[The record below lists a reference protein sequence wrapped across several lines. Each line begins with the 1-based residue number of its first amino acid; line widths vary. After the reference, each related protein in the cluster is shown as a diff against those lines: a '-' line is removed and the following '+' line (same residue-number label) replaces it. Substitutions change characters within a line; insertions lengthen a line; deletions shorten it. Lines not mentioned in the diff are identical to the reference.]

1 MTQWGFLFSEWTSP
15 AHCQKPFPAFISK
28 QNSVD
33 SKNHSLR
40 KTIRLVKTEQL
51 YQIFLQHPVVS
62 TDSRKIAPG
71 SIFFALKGENFD
83 GNRFAASALEAGAAF
98 VVVDDPQ
105 MATHEKFLLVD
116 DVLTA
121 LQQLAAFHRKQL
133 ALPVLAITGTN
144 GKTTTKELVAAV
156 LAEKFNVEFTRGN
169 LNNHIGVPLTLL
181 SFTKETQFGVVEMG
195 ANHPGEIDFLCRLA
209 TPNFGIIT
217 NVGKAHLE
225 GFGSFEG
232 VIQTKS
238 ELYRHL
244 EKNGGK
250 IFLNSDNPYLRAVVG
265 EKLEKIKYGQTEGAW
280 LRGETVQSPPFL
292 HARIWFPKGVLYF
305 NTRLVGHYNLENVL
319 AAACVG
325 HYFGIDPL
333 KIKKAVENYRPSN
346 NRSQLTQ
353 AGNNQVI
360 LDAYNANPTSMQ
372 AALTNFSQIVHPQKA
387 VILGD
392 MLELGESSA
401 EEHQR
406 IVNLLQTQP
415 PARVFLVG
423 NHFAATSHPEN
434 FKPFPSADLLAEYLQ
449 ENPLQNCL
457 ILIKGSRGIRLEKL
471 MEKLS

>member
-1 MTQWGFLFSEWTSP
+1 M
-15 AHCQKPFPAFISK
+15 
-28 QNSVD
+28 
-33 SKNHSLR
+33 
-40 KTIRLVKTEQL
+40 KTEQL

-133 ALPVLAITGTN
+133 ALPILAITGTN

-250 IFLNSDNPYLRAVVG
+250 IFLNSDNSYLRAVVG
-265 EKLEKIKYGQTEGAW
+265 EKLEKIEYGQTEGAW

-292 HARIWFPKGVLYF
+292 
-305 NTRLVGHYNLENVL
+305 
-319 AAACVG
+319 
-325 HYFGIDPL
+325 
-333 KIKKAVENYRPSN
+333 
-346 NRSQLTQ
+346 
-353 AGNNQVI
+353 
-360 LDAYNANPTSMQ
+360 
-372 AALTNFSQIVHPQKA
+372 
-387 VILGD
+387 
-392 MLELGESSA
+392 
-401 EEHQR
+401 
-406 IVNLLQTQP
+406 
-415 PARVFLVG
+415 
-423 NHFAATSHPEN
+423 
-434 FKPFPSADLLAEYLQ
+434 
-449 ENPLQNCL
+449 
-457 ILIKGSRGIRLEKL
+457 
-471 MEKLS
+471 